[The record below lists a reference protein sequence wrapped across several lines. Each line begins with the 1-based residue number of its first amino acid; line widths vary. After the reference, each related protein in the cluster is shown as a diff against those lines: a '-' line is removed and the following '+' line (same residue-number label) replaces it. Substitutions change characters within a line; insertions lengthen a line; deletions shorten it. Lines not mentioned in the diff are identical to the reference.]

1 MRNDKN
7 KQLSQPTK
15 QHGDKTNFLPTGNT
29 KFKKNQLFSIFISTG
44 VISMLIGA
52 IFLFF
57 DPDVDLFG
65 AAAEANQVTFTDVK
79 FIVMKSPRGTEP
91 RVVVYQNGVKIFTAG
106 CNGVEA
112 ILCTEEYYKT
122 PVKAKYLRVATTNN
136 ERGVLVK
143 GELETPFGVAVEFIN
158 NDFEKEISNR
168 AAMASS
174 RAVNFL
180 IFSVVLF
187 LLAITVKF
195 FENQRRK

>member
-1 MRNDKN
+1 M
-7 KQLSQPTK
+7 
-15 QHGDKTNFLPTGNT
+15 
-29 KFKKNQLFSIFISTG
+29 
-44 VISMLIGA
+44 
-52 IFLFF
+52 
-57 DPDVDLFG
+57 
-65 AAAEANQVTFTDVK
+65 
-79 FIVMKSPRGTEP
+79 
-91 RVVVYQNGVKIFTAG
+91 
-106 CNGVEA
+106 
-112 ILCTEEYYKT
+112 
-122 PVKAKYLRVATTNN
+122 KAKYLRVATTNN

-158 NDFEKEISNR
+158 NDFEKEISHR

>member
-106 CNGVEA
+106 CNGVET
-112 ILCTEEYYKT
+112 IICTEEYYKT
-122 PVKAKYLRVATTNN
+122 PVKAKYLHVATTND

-143 GELETPFGVAVEFIN
+143 GELETPFGTAVEFIN
-158 NDFEKEISNR
+158 NDFENEISQR
-168 AAMASS
+168 AAMALS
-174 RAVNFL
+174 RACNFL
-180 IFSVVLF
+180 IFSVVLL
-187 LLAITVKF
+187 LLAIAIKF